1 MPHVTSPE
9 VGREI
14 VSLARYDPGTRGLS
28 PTTRAGNFG
37 SISMAEHIK
46 SQDARCAVIAMIEDA
61 EALDRIDEQQDDAT
75 FIGGIKSWMTE

>member
-1 MPHVTSPE
+1 
-9 VGREI
+9 
-14 VSLARYDPGTRGLS
+14 
-28 PTTRAGNFG
+28 
-37 SISMAEHIK
+37 MAEHIK

>member
-1 MPHVTSPE
+1 MTSPE